1 MNLELL
7 SIAYSP
13 DSHPA
18 ERKLALEELQAK
30 GVETNPIILI
40 TTPTGC
46 RRSGDYS
53 YEFGMNKRVIK
64 REPKLVRMPNGQMIY
79 EEQDDIVMLTAVCNI
94 IHKGKPV
101 SSRTI
106 IRRKGK
112 YCYSDRRLNG
122 KGSGLSRSEFVSS
135 FPQQDMGD
143 LVTGSLELLLPLKE
157 EAKVDGSLQE
167 LIDQTKQLE
176 VMLAALM
183 ALQGKANPA

>member
-53 YEFGMNKRVIK
+53 YEFGINKRVIK
-64 REPKLVRMPNGQMIY
+64 REPILIRLPNGEIY
-79 EEQDDIVMLTAVCNI
+79 EERDDIVMITAVCNI

-135 FPQQDMGD
+135 FPQQDMGE
-143 LVTGSLELLLPLKE
+143 LVTGSLESLLGPKKK
-157 EAKVDGSLQE
+157 AKVDGSLQE

-176 VMLAALM
+176 SMLAALM